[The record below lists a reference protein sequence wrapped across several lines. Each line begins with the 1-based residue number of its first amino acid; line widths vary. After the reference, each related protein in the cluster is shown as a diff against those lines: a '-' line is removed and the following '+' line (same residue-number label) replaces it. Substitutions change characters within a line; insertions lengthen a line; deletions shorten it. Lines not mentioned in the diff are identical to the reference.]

1 MRGGREEQ
9 HYIGKEGP
17 TNAQTQ
23 KRRQAGDRAAME
35 LEGGWSEKSDTTA
48 GAVYAVVDKKRKEGE

>member
-1 MRGGREEQ
+1 MPLND
-9 HYIGKEGP
+9 ISKEH

-23 KRRQAGDRAAME
+23 KGRQEEDRAVME
-35 LEGGWSEKSDTTA
+35 LEGGGSEKSSATA